1 MTIIYGRLLQIIDE
15 DDRSRNIIAYR
26 DVAIFSQIN
35 SQPQVFISGLQI
47 GKGHCVIGGVD
58 SFKQVGEL
66 VGVSLGLA
74 KAGVGVDES
83 FRIDFEAVAGGYA
96 VNDSGGVACLE
107 GDAVAANDRIVVA
120 VKGKG
125 FSCGREIVNSQSCA
139 VVADIDRF
147 GGGADGVIAAGD
159 SLVALVENQI
169 AGRQIDNGVAV
180 QVQSGTVEVYAEAV
194 ISFSGF
200 ELVSSGVEGNINK
213 IATQTDVRHGGGKDN
228 GAKGGA
234 GVVGVG

>member
-1 MTIIYGRLLQIIDE
+1 M
-15 DDRSRNIIAYR
+15 
-26 DVAIFSQIN
+26 
-35 SQPQVFISGLQI
+35 
-47 GKGHCVIGGVD
+47 
-58 SFKQVGEL
+58 
-66 VGVSLGLA
+66 
-74 KAGVGVDES
+74 
-83 FRIDFEAVAGGYA
+83 
-96 VNDSGGVACLE
+96 
-107 GDAVAANDRIVVA
+107 A
-120 VKGKG
+120 VKGKRFAG
-125 FSCGREIVNSQSCA
+125 GREIVNSQSCA

-180 QVQSGTVEVYAEAV
+180 QVQSRAVEIYAEAV

-200 ELVSSGVEGNINK
+200 ELVRSGVEGNINK